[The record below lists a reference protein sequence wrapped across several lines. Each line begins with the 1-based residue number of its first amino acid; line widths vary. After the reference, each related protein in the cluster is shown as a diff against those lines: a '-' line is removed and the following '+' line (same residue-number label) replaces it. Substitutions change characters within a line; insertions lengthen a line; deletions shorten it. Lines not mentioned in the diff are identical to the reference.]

1 MNMQEEITLQM
12 LGDRVTLMRSAWL
25 KLLDEMRE
33 DSPLA
38 AQIRHRIWASSRSVE
53 PVELGVLG
61 GAVRPDAD
69 DGEDPQQPP
78 ACEWPQASLRPG
90 RRQEPEAPAVR

>member
-1 MNMQEEITLQM
+1 MNMQEEITIQM
-12 LGDRVTLMRSAWL
+12 LGHGVTLMRSAWL

-38 AQIRHRIWASSRSVE
+38 AQIRHRIWANSGSVE
-53 PVELGVLG
+53 PVELGVLE

-69 DGEDPQQPP
+69 DREDLQQPR
-78 ACEWPQASLRPG
+78 ACERRQASLRPA
-90 RRQEPEAPAVR
+90 RRHEPEAPGVR